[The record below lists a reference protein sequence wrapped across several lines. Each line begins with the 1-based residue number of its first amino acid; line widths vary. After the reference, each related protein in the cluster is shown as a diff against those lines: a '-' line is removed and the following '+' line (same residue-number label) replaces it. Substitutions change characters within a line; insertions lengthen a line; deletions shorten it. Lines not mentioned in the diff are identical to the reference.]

1 MSILLLLT
9 TLLLSACQG
18 HSATL
23 LPPTANF
30 LMENIRLLSQ
40 LLQTQGSCDEM
51 NVTDVFA
58 GGKTGDDVEMLC
70 KAATVLWES
79 HSCHSYLEGI
89 YSNLLTLVQRKNI
102 GHKAP
107 CPVAEATTTTLK
119 EFLRALHRLHQRLMK
134 TRSWE

>member
-18 HSATL
+18 RSATR

-30 LMENIRLLSQ
+30 LMENISLLSQ

-51 NVTDVFA
+51 SVTDVFA
-58 GGKTGDDVEMLC
+58 GAETGDDVEVLC
-70 KAATVLWES
+70 KAAAVLGES

-89 YSNLLTLVQRKNI
+89 YSNLLTLVQRKNT
-102 GHKAP
+102 GHKAA
-107 CPVAEATTTTLK
+107 CPVAGATTTSLK
-119 EFLRALHRLHQRLMK
+119 EFLRALHRVHQRLMK